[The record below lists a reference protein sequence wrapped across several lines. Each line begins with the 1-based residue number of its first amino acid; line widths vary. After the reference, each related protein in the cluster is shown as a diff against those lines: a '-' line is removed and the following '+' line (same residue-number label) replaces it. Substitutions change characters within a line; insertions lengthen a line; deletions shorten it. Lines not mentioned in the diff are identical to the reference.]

1 MPPTIKTRL
10 LSSARVQTSAK
21 TRRNNFATSD
31 ARYTP
36 DTSCTLPA
44 SAIRDNKSAFL
55 PAAGETSLSTAFLPR
70 FGPNDENTHGC
81 PLSPRCQLP
90 LPFARNTI
98 NDGLTYLLPR
108 VCRASE
114 FPRKSS
120 SVELCQG
127 GCAAS
132 FVRLPRDTSGFV
144 VTFCWCDEETSEKL
158 TFEFGFDDS
167 FGVIQFLRDMLVEN
181 KFVVDVKLWKKNEKR
196 IWKIF
201 KRSAHQ
207 LSIRRVYL

>member
-31 ARYTP
+31 ARYTQAA
-36 DTSCTLPA
+36 L
-44 SAIRDNKSAFL
+44 FL
-55 PAAGETSLSTAFLPR
+55 PPLFAIINQLSSLPR
-70 FGPNDENTHGC
+70 RKLLYPRLFSHGSARTTKTPMAG
-81 PLSPRCQLP
+81 PLSPRCQPP

-98 NDGLTYLLPR
+98 NDGLTYLLSR
-108 VCRASE
+108 VCRE

-144 VTFCWCDEETSEKL
+144 VTLC
-158 TFEFGFDDS
+158 
-167 FGVIQFLRDMLVEN
+167 
-181 KFVVDVKLWKKNEKR
+181 
-196 IWKIF
+196 
-201 KRSAHQ
+201 
-207 LSIRRVYL
+207 

>member
-10 LSSARVQTSAK
+10 LSSARVQTRAK

-31 ARYTP
+31 ARYTQAA
-36 DTSCTLPA
+36 L
-44 SAIRDNKSAFL
+44 FL
-55 PAAGETSLSTAFLPR
+55 PPLFAIINQLSSLPR
-70 FGPNDENTHGC
+70 GKLLYPRLFSHGSARTTKTPMAG
-81 PLSPRCQLP
+81 PLSPRCQPP

-98 NDGLTYLLPR
+98 NDGLTYLLSR
-108 VCRASE
+108 VCRE

-144 VTFCWCDEETSEKL
+144 VTLCWCDEETSEKL
-158 TFEFGFDDS
+158 TFEFRFDDS
-167 FGVIQFLRDMLVEN
+167 FGVIQFLSDMLVEN